1 MIQTE
6 DELLKAIMTY
16 GFLPLFQNDIPG
28 FSVEE
33 MTDPSV
39 WFMEGVPG
47 PWEWKG
53 PLAASQQVVYGKF
66 FHRKSGFI
74 SRAWFADWLNVRR
87 DGYDL
92 DARFDDHLASY
103 RDLEIG
109 QLILDREYLLSTTLK
124 RLVATPKGLDTV
136 LTRLQ
141 METYVIIA
149 DFVYAYN
156 RAGEPYGWGT
166 ALYSSPEVHLGRDF
180 VEKAYQSTVASS
192 RERILDHL
200 AGMLPQATK
209 QQLSQWIG

>member
-6 DELLKAIMTY
+6 DELLRAITAY
-16 GFLPLFQNDIPG
+16 GFLPFFQNDIPG

-109 QLILDREYLLSTTLK
+109 QLI
-124 RLVATPKGLDTV
+124 
-136 LTRLQ
+136 
-141 METYVIIA
+141 
-149 DFVYAYN
+149 
-156 RAGEPYGWGT
+156 
-166 ALYSSPEVHLGRDF
+166 
-180 VEKAYQSTVASS
+180 
-192 RERILDHL
+192 
-200 AGMLPQATK
+200 
-209 QQLSQWIG
+209 WIVNIFCQRR